1 MGWWGSGILE
11 GDTPLDYLAEIEKIL
26 GVSDLYPLEGW
37 DDKKRARVLIAVE
50 KLTDFD
56 LGKICAGRRYESE
69 VFVQTLACVIM
80 ASGAPMSKVFRDAA
94 VKAGSDDGWMK
105 EEGSESSRGTSIR
118 NFMGAIREYEDGK
131 PTVID
136 SKGLFQSIG
145 EFLEGGEKE

>member
-1 MGWWGSGILE
+1 
-11 GDTPLDYLAEIEKIL
+11 
-26 GVSDLYPLEGW
+26 
-37 DDKKRARVLIAVE
+37 
-50 KLTDFD
+50 
-56 LGKICAGRRYESE
+56 
-69 VFVQTLACVIM
+69 
-80 ASGAPMSKVFRDAA
+80 MSKVFRDAA